1 MALIDLQKI
10 NKQYDIKT
18 ILKDVDFTLHEGKRI
33 AIIGQNGQGKST
45 LMKVITGEVEPDNG
59 EISIDKSVKIEML
72 EQQPKFSTGATVREA
87 IEEQLIELKEAQR
100 RYEELT
106 LLIVENFDESKENQ
120 IGQNQELLDEQAKI
134 ATYLDH
140 HNAWD
145 INNKIERVLQE
156 FSLKNYENKD
166 VSLLSGGEQ
175 RRVGLAGLILKKPDV
190 LLLDEPTNHLDVYMV
205 EFLEEILLRENFTL
219 IFISHDRYFL
229 DNVATNIVEI
239 ENGILTKFRGGY
251 KDYLS
256 QKEQMIINMQKEHEN
271 LVRKLREEAHWM
283 QHGVTARRKRNELRK
298 ENYFKLKEQVK
309 KNPAKI
315 KKMSLELDREKKSF
329 NSTNI
334 VNKKK
339 MLFEL
344 DNIYLTLGEKEL
356 IKNFTTRILQ
366 KDTIAIVG
374 PNGSGKSTILK
385 VFLER
390 LKIDMGSFKKGDFNI
405 GYFDQ
410 HREMLDESKTIMHTF
425 CPNGGDRVELNDGR
439 NMHVF
444 GYLKNFLFPKEY
456 LDKKVGVLSG
466 GEKNRIALAL
476 LFTKKFDVLIMDE
489 PTNDLDIPTIN
500 ILEQYLQSF
509 QGALIFVSHD
519 RYFVDK
525 IAKKLFIFK
534 GNGLLEESYQKYSE
548 YLEDE
553 KDIKYIQE
561 METMET
567 LEQIKSKEPVIQKIK
582 KKVKLTYNEQ
592 REHES
597 LPKEIEE
604 LESQMQDLNN
614 CLSNPHCYEEKGIVS
629 VSQELDVVTKQY
641 DAKVERFL
649 ELEEFIEELENQK
662 Q

>member
-1 MALIDLQKI
+1 MAIIDIQKI
-10 NKQYDIKT
+10 SKQYDIKV
-18 ILKDVDFTLHEGKRI
+18 ILKDVDFTLEVGQRV
-33 AIIGQNGQGKST
+33 AVIGQNGQGKST
-45 LMKVITGEVEPDNG
+45 FMKILTGETEADSG
-59 EISIDKSVKIEML
+59 EIAVDKSVKIEML
-72 EQQPKFSTGATVREA
+72 EQQPKFKAGTTVREA
-87 IEEQLIELKEAQR
+87 IEEQLVELKSAQR
-100 RYEELT
+100 EYDALSLQIAEDYENEELLQRQST
-106 LLIVENFDESKENQ
+106 LSIF
-120 IGQNQELLDEQAKI
+120 
-134 ATYLDH
+134 LDH

-145 INNKIERVLQE
+145 LDNKIQRVLQE
-156 FSLKNYENKD
+156 FMLTEYEYKD

-205 EFLEEILLRENFTL
+205 EFLEEILLKEKFTL

-229 DNVATNIVEI
+229 DNIATNIVEI
-239 ENGILTKFRGGY
+239 ENGTMTKFKGGY
-251 KDYLS
+251 KDYLM
-256 QKEQMIINMQKEHEN
+256 QKEQMILNLQRDHEN
-271 LVRKLREEAHWM
+271 LVRKLRDEAWWM

-298 ENYFKLKEQVK
+298 DNYFKLKEDVK
-309 KNPAKI
+309 KNPGKI
-315 KKMSLELDREKKSF
+315 TRMKLELDREKKAF
-329 NSTNI
+329 NGSEV

-344 DNIYLTLGEKEL
+344 DNAYLTLGDKPL
-356 IKNFTTRILQ
+356 IKDFTTRILQ

-374 PNGSGKSTILK
+374 PNGSGKSTMLK

-390 LKIDMGSFKKGDFNI
+390 LKIDKGSFKKGDFKI

-410 HREMLDESKTIMHTF
+410 HREMLDENQTIMHQF

-439 NMHVF
+439 SMHVF

-500 ILEQYLQSF
+500 ILEEYLQSF

-534 GNGLLEESYQKYSE
+534 GDGLLEESFQKYSE

-553 KDIKYIQE
+553 KDVRYVE
-561 METMET
+561 LME
-567 LEQIKSKEPVIQKIK
+567 KEEILNQKKPIIVQPIIEAPK
-582 KKVKLTYNEQ
+582 KKIKLTYQQQKDYEN
-592 REHES
+592 
-597 LPKEIEE
+597 LPNEIEKLE
-604 LESQMQDLNN
+604 LEIKKINE
-614 CLSNPHCYEEKGIVS
+614 CLSNPKCYEEKGIVS
-629 VSQELDVVTKQY
+629 ISKELENITKTY
-641 DAKVERFL
+641 DEKVERYL
-649 ELEEFIEELENQK
+649 EIEELITELTK
-662 Q
+662 